1 VSDKESKTEEPTAK
15 KKGEAR
21 QEGNIPRSQELVSWV
36 TILFGFVMVEYT
48 VKRGTDFLHRE
59 MNKMADLIGAP
70 DEKKALGFMVSSIA
84 DSFML
89 IAPLALAFMVMGIIG
104 HLAQVRFVLSTKAL
118 KPDIKRLNPLTGLKR
133 LFSMQS
139 TFMLG
144 KEIVKTVL
152 FGAVAYFT
160 LWDTVVN
167 LSRNGP
173 YSMQAL
179 ISIVVNDVVTFIKYT
194 AFCGVIVGIADYM
207 FNRRKTNQGLK
218 MTKDEVKQEVKQ
230 QDLPAEVRGKIRQKQ
245 RELSRNAM
253 MSAVA
258 KADVV
263 VVNPVH
269 IAMALKYDP
278 LLGAPKVIAKGAG
291 FVAEKIKEKADENR
305 VPIVQ
310 DIPLARALH
319 KSCDIDDEVP
329 WALFEAV
336 AKVLAFV
343 YGLKNRGSSAGFHKM
358 PGTPELKDVEANES
372 AYDLLT
378 SAPST

>member
-1 VSDKESKTEEPTAK
+1 MSDKESKTEDPTAK
-15 KKGEAR
+15 KKAEAR

-36 TILFGFVMVEYT
+36 AILLGFVMIEYT
-48 VKRGTDFLHRE
+48 VRRGTDFLHRE

-70 DEKKALGFMVSSIA
+70 DEKKALDFMVSSIA
-84 DSFML
+84 DSFVL
-89 IAPLALAFMVMGIIG
+89 IAPLVLAFLVISVIG
-104 HLAQVRFVLSTKAL
+104 HLAQVRLVLSTKSL
-118 KPDIKRLNPLTGLKR
+118 KPDIKRLNPLTGFKR

-139 TFMLG
+139 TFMLF
-144 KEIVKTVL
+144 KEVLKTIA

-160 LWDTVVN
+160 LWDTVLN

-179 ISIVVNDVVTFIKYT
+179 IGIVVEAVVLFIKYT
-194 AFCGVIVGIADYM
+194 AICGVLIGIADYAY
-207 FNRRKTNQGLK
+207 NRRKINGNLK
-218 MTKDEVKQEVKQ
+218 MTKQEVKDESKQ

-253 MSAVA
+253 MSAIA

-278 LLGAPKVIAKGAG
+278 LVGAPKVVAKGAG

-343 YGLKNRGSSAGFHKM
+343 YGLKNRGSSAGYHKM

-372 AYDLLT
+372 AYDLL
-378 SAPST
+378 AAST